1 MAGRVYCTKNPVTP
15 EVGLSPFSQQREL
28 FFGSCPQPLWPTES
42 QLTMPEYFPLCTSS
56 AFSDSPDKERVL
68 GEGHRMGGG
77 GSERLLPQPDRGAGS
92 GRPRDQA
99 RDACSEELAAKGNL
113 EAPDNTQGCG
123 GLEPGNHVGDP
134 WEARRPRCGR
144 SPSPLLHTRLAIPLR
159 ASSPSRRPPQFG
171 ADPDP
176 PQRLSSVSQAGHAHL
191 PRVLHRAGRTRGARP
206 RWRGGCPEV
215 TSRGNASHRLCP
227 EAELR

>member
-77 GSERLLPQPDRGAGS
+77 CLSGSCHNQIGEQGLVAPGTRPEMHAVKSWPQRATW
-92 GRPRDQA
+92 RPR
-99 RDACSEELAAKGNL
+99 
-113 EAPDNTQGCG
+113 T
-123 GLEPGNHVGDP
+123 
-134 WEARRPRCGR
+134 
-144 SPSPLLHTRLAIPLR
+144 TLR
-159 ASSPSRRPPQFG
+159 AAG
-171 ADPDP
+171 D
-176 PQRLSSVSQAGHAHL
+176 LSQATTWVTRGKQGGPAAVGLHL
-191 PRVLHRAGRTRGARP
+191 PSSTPAWQYP
-206 RWRGGCPEV
+206 
-215 TSRGNASHRLCP
+215 
-227 EAELR
+227 